1 MRYNQLI
8 PIIEKNKPKTI
19 VEVGTWNGERAIMMA
34 TEALKHQEKVRYFGY
49 DLFEDA
55 TDETDARELNVKK
68 HFTADYVEA
77 KLIAFEKQNPGFC
90 YTLIKGDTRET
101 LESLPKWYEWA
112 DVNFETA
119 LVFID
124 GGHSIETIQN
134 DYDALKHAK
143 VVVIDD
149 FYSDGPDVSKF
160 GCNILVDKVKDHV
173 VLPQADPVKGGGKV
187 RMVIFPRSA
196 WPGRVSLVIK
206 TQNCASE
213 DEIQAN
219 IRYSAPKF
227 DRWVQEC
234 KVHHKTA
241 VLLSAGPTLKDHL
254 PAIQQHSDAGDIVF
268 CVKHSHD
275 FLIGE
280 GIVPFGCVLLDP
292 RSHVQDFIENPHPDV
307 LYFVASMC
315 HPTTLDRLIEKK
327 ANVIG
332 YNAHVGAG
340 EDKALKG
347 MGKHILIGGG
357 STSAVRGIS
366 VLYTMGFRRFRLYG
380 FDSCYYEKPDF
391 TVKTKTGAQK
401 YVEVEVSGRKFWS
414 DLELMAQAQDF
425 EKLMK
430 TGKDLD
436 LEVFGEGMIPHIW
449 SKTYRS
455 LSDFGDVV
463 NG

>member
-34 TEALKHQEKVRYFGY
+34 TEALKHQDMVNYTGF
-49 DLFEDA
+49 DLFEQA

-68 HFTADYVEA
+68 HHTWKEVHARLTEFKNQNDG
-77 KLIAFEKQNPGFC
+77 FEFDLWP
-90 YTLIKGDTRET
+90 GDTRQT
-101 LESLPKWYEWA
+101 LKEVRWA
-112 DVNFETA
+112 ITPDF
-119 LVFID
+119 VFID

-149 FYSDGPDVSKF
+149 FYSDGPDVMKF

-173 VLPQADPVKGGGKV
+173 VLPQGDPVKGGGTV

-196 WPGRVSLVIK
+196 WPGRVNLVIK

-213 DEIQAN
+213 EEIQTN

-227 DRWVQEC
+227 ERWVKEC
-234 KVHHKTA
+234 KVHYETA

-254 PAIQQHSDAGDIVF
+254 EVIKQCADSGDYIF

-275 FLIGE
+275 FLIEE
-280 GIVPFGCVLLDP
+280 GIVPFGCFLLDP
-292 RSHVQDFIENPHPDV
+292 RSHVQNFIENPHADV
-307 LYFVASMC
+307 LYLVASMC
-315 HPTTLDRLIEKK
+315 HSSTLDRLIEKK
-327 ANVIG
+327 AKIIG

-366 VLYTMGFRRFRLYG
+366 VLYTMGFRKFKLYG

-414 DLELMAQAQDF
+414 DLELVAQAQDF